1 MNATL
6 VQHTD
11 LPGEADAPVILN
23 ILNECLKLD
32 KTLFKS
38 YSEFAASEPNPDI
51 AAFWREVVKDEAS
64 HIQFWNR
71 AIEYCQTSCINICLD
86 NPEATTKRLLQ
97 MGVSVYQLL
106 GDMAFCGS
114 SEQRLL
120 SAYTI
125 ESYLFD
131 PAFMEIFEAFRFL
144 NKNINTLYLDHIKK
158 FTAALER
165 FHYDLIPSQIRIM
178 GEMMLNLYYLN
189 HKLFRE
195 AITDPLTG
203 QLNRRGFFNA
213 AVPYLG
219 LAARNHMQMGVLMM
233 DLDDFKL
240 INERCGHQ
248 AGDLALSAVGQILSD
263 TCRRADL
270 TGRYGGDEFIILCQ
284 AKTPDSLQ
292 HFCERI
298 RRAVES
304 GSKKLTGHR
313 FTVSLGGVT
322 AEAIS
327 ADHQF
332 LLQMI
337 ALADANLAKVKGS
350 GKNGCHLT

>member
-6 VQHTD
+6 VQNPRQ
-11 LPGEADAPVILN
+11 PGEADAPAILN

-32 KTLFKS
+32 KTMHRA

-51 AAFWREVVKDEAS
+51 AAFWLEVVTDEAS
-64 HIQFWNR
+64 HIEFWTR
-71 AIEYCQTSCINICLD
+71 AIKFCKTSCLNVCLD
-86 NPEATTKRLLQ
+86 NPDATAKRLLQ
-97 MGVSVYQLL
+97 MGASVNQVLD
-106 GDMAFCGS
+106 DMAFCRS

-125 ESYLFD
+125 EAYLFD
-131 PAFMEIFEAFRFL
+131 PAFMEIFESFRFL

-165 FHYDLIPSQIRIM
+165 FHHVLIPSQIRIM
-178 GEMMLNLYYLN
+178 GEMMLNLYDLN

-195 AITDPLTG
+195 AITDSLTG
-203 QLNRRGFFNA
+203 LLNRRGFFNA
-213 AVPYLG
+213 AVPFLS
-219 LAARNHMQMGVLMM
+219 LAVRNHMQVGVVMM

-240 INERCGHQ
+240 INESYGHQ
-248 AGDLALSAVGQILSD
+248 TGDLALSAIGQVLSES
-263 TCRRADL
+263 CRKADL

-284 AKTPDSLQ
+284 VLTPDSLP

-298 RRAVES
+298 RRTIENK
-304 GSKKLTGHR
+304 SKKLTGHG
-313 FTVSLGGVT
+313 FTVSLGGIS

-327 ADHQF
+327 SDHQI

-337 ALADANLAKVKGS
+337 ALADANLGKVKAA
-350 GKNGCHLT
+350 GKNGCVLT